1 MNTQSQVSAGIHTG
15 LFQQAEDILGRPNK
29 ILTGKQPRRLNN
41 PEMAYELLL
50 LFMMIKL

>member
-1 MNTQSQVSAGIHTG
+1 MNTHSQVSAGIRI
-15 LFQQAEDILGRPNK
+15 FQQAKDILGRSNK

-50 LFMMIKL
+50 LLLFMMINL